1 MTAALHS
8 TRPTNLTSPAHAGAL
23 RPPDVRA
30 LYEVVQMLVG
40 SRALNSSNADKLKLI
55 VRVAARP
62 VLYAISQLRRAQAN
76 LFVPSV
82 QLLPH
87 AEAPHKLCGTLSA
100 KLVTPWVAL
109 VSGGVLYAASKEWW
123 KQVHAADAARLL
135 LLAASLPSSAAR
147 DVPVYLPKSQL
158 ASDHVPGTTNYRLV
172 TVQLSAKLELLVLS
186 TSGNPTLPAARR
198 MVRDVCLKHV
208 GSLAECMALPTD
220 QCPDLTSIHPALTGH
235 VLQTWLS
242 CVPSLSHRSCAPNAG
257 SFSL

>member
-1 MTAALHS
+1 MPARVVWNIVTGLATAAGSADHRLERVCCDHCALLMDTYSHGEDSVVTAALHS

-100 KLVTPWVAL
+100 KLGTPW
-109 VSGGVLYAASKEWW
+109 
-123 KQVHAADAARLL
+123 
-135 LLAASLPSSAAR
+135 
-147 DVPVYLPKSQL
+147 
-158 ASDHVPGTTNYRLV
+158 
-172 TVQLSAKLELLVLS
+172 
-186 TSGNPTLPAARR
+186 
-198 MVRDVCLKHV
+198 
-208 GSLAECMALPTD
+208 
-220 QCPDLTSIHPALTGH
+220 
-235 VLQTWLS
+235 
-242 CVPSLSHRSCAPNAG
+242 
-257 SFSL
+257 

>member
-1 MTAALHS
+1 MAAAAAGGGASAHEPSGDNVDGGAQWFVGINDAGMPLFSWATGMPMPARVVWNIVTGLATAAGSADHRLERVCCDHCALLMDTYSHGEDSVVTAALHS

-55 VRVAARP
+55 VRVCTGAWLPSTTPHPKLVPRDAQVAARP

-100 KLVTPWVAL
+100 KLGTPWVAL
-109 VSGGVLYAASKEWW
+109 VSGGVLYAASKEW
-123 KQVHAADAARLL
+123 
-135 LLAASLPSSAAR
+135 
-147 DVPVYLPKSQL
+147 
-158 ASDHVPGTTNYRLV
+158 
-172 TVQLSAKLELLVLS
+172 
-186 TSGNPTLPAARR
+186 
-198 MVRDVCLKHV
+198 
-208 GSLAECMALPTD
+208 
-220 QCPDLTSIHPALTGH
+220 
-235 VLQTWLS
+235 
-242 CVPSLSHRSCAPNAG
+242 
-257 SFSL
+257 